1 MLEIDNLYAGTEEVT
16 ILHGVSL
23 TLDAGEVHALMGP
36 NASGKSTLAK
46 ALAGDPGIIVKSGK
60 MRFMGKDLSA
70 LNPDERARLGLFLSF
85 QYPPEVP
92 GVTIASFIRT
102 ALHELTGEETSVLSY
117 YAELKEK
124 LKQLELPEDFA
135 NRELHVGFS
144 GGEKKR
150 SETLQLAV
158 FQPKLA
164 ILDEPDSGLDIDAL
178 RIVAESVNAM
188 RSPERAF
195 LIITHYQRILNYIA
209 PDRVHVMVDGRIV
222 HSGGAELAKELEER
236 GYDWIKQ
243 EFAGMALPSEEQDTR

>member
-1 MLEIDNLYAGTEEVT
+1 MLEVDNLYAGTEEVT

-23 TLDAGEVHALMGP
+23 AIDAGEVHALMGP

-46 ALAGDPGIIVKSGK
+46 ALAGDPGIVVKSGA
-60 MRFMGKDLSA
+60 MRFLGEDLSA
-70 LNPDERARLGLFLSF
+70 LTPDERARLGLFLSF

-102 ALHELTGEETSVLSY
+102 ALHELTGEETPVLSY
-117 YAELKEK
+117 YGQLQEK
-124 LKQLELPEDFA
+124 LKQLELPDGFGA
-135 NRELHVGFS
+135 RELHVGFS

-158 FQPKLA
+158 FAPKLA

-222 HSGGAELAKELEER
+222 HRGGPQLAKELEER
-236 GYDWIKQ
+236 GYDWVKR
-243 EFAGMALPSEEQDTR
+243 EFAGKPSQSEDSQTG